1 MRKTLIVVQFMIS
14 IVLIVSSILVYKQIK
29 FIVDKDYGYAK
40 ENIINIDLQG
50 QDYTQLR
57 TELEKLPFIENITA
71 SNVIPN
77 TGVSN
82 SSEIWKETR
91 DESFNINYFSVDENY
106 IDILE
111 LELVAGENF
120 KKDAETL
127 NRSSVLLR
135 LH

>member
-1 MRKTLIVVQFMIS
+1 MIS